1 MLGFAARGLDA
12 PGLYYD
18 EVIQATPA
26 SEFLRDAGRP
36 LEIPGARN
44 TWLLGGW
51 FPVMTQAYMGAL
63 KSQALIPAF
72 AAFGAT
78 RESLRRTTLLW
89 GLVGLLLAMLWAREV
104 LGLPVALLAGAL
116 VALDPSFVW
125 VSRHDWGSFALGF
138 LCRGG
143 GLALVTSGWRG
154 GSRVQ
159 LAAGGLLLG
168 LGLYNKIDFA
178 VFLVAAGLAL
188 AIAAP
193 HTIATA
199 LGRCRDRLLCVAAGI
214 ALGAAPLLVALSG
227 TLSATRA
234 LLRGQSA
241 GVSGWSEKLDSLAF
255 TLDGSY
261 FQRLMLAGG
270 SFEGLSGSDA
280 AGGPFLAVLLLCVL
294 ALGVRVLH
302 AARAG
307 RPLRAETF
315 VLATTLLTALG
326 LLLTPRAARI
336 HHALNLYPFPQLVVA
351 SAAVA
356 LWKAREGSLRRAARV
371 LAVAGV
377 AVTLTGSLVVNART
391 LDAIRVS
398 GGTGRWSGAL
408 EALAAEQSGAPGA
421 SLVSLDW
428 GFHAQ
433 LRFTKPTLALE
444 EPIWE
449 LRRQRLRP
457 GSIWRRDGTPQ
468 HLYLVQLPQYEVFD
482 MGASFLEAVGR
493 LPKGSALVRTH
504 TDGAGNPAFLSV
516 RFARPHQL
524 VYRRGFEVR
533 LR

>member
-1 MLGFAARGLDA
+1 MLGFAAHHLEV

-26 SEFLRDAGRP
+26 SEFLREGGRP
-36 LEIPGARN
+36 LQIPGARN
-44 TWLLGGW
+44 TWLFGGW

-78 RESLRRTTLLW
+78 RETLRLTTLLW
-89 GLVGLLLAMLWAREV
+89 SLAGLMLAMLWAREV

-143 GLALVTSGWRG
+143 GLALVTSGWRRP
-154 GSRVQ
+154 SRAR

-178 VFLVAAGLAL
+178 VFLAAAGLAL
-188 AIAAP
+188 LIAAP
-193 HTIATA
+193 RTVGAA
-199 LGRCRDRLLCVAAGI
+199 LGRCRDRLLCVAAGL
-214 ALGAAPLLVALSG
+214 ALGAAPLLVALRG
-227 TLSATRA
+227 ALSATRA
-234 LLRGQSA
+234 LLSGPSA
-241 GVSGWSEKLDSLAF
+241 GVCGWSEKLHTLAV

-270 SFEGLSGSDA
+270 SFERLPQADA
-280 AGGPFLAVLLLCVL
+280 AGSPFLAVFLLSEL
-294 ALGVRVLH
+294 ALGARVLR

-315 VLATTLLTALG
+315 VLVTAIVTALG
-326 LLLTPRAARI
+326 LLLTPRAARV

-351 SAAVA
+351 SVAVA
-356 LWKAREGSLRRAARV
+356 LWRARERSISLVARG

-377 AVTLTGSLVVNART
+377 AAALAGSLVVNART
-391 LDAIRVS
+391 LDTIRAS
-398 GGTGRWSGAL
+398 GGKGRWSGAV
-408 EALAAEQSGAPGA
+408 EALAAELDGVPGA
-421 SLVSLDW
+421 AAVSLDW

-433 LRFTKPTLALE
+433 LRFTKPELELE
-444 EPIWE
+444 EPIWA
-449 LRRQRLRP
+449 LRRQRLGVGP
-457 GSIWRRDGTPQ
+457 IWSRDGTPQ
-468 HLYLVQLPQYEVFD
+468 HLYLVQLPEYEVFD
-482 MGASFLEAVGR
+482 AGTSFLEAVRR
-493 LPKGSALVRTH
+493 LPMGSALIRTH
-504 TDGAGNPAFLSV
+504 EDSAGDPAFLSV

-524 VYRRGFEVR
+524 VYRRG
-533 LR
+533 

>member
-1 MLGFAARGLDA
+1 MLGLAARHLEA

-18 EVIQATPA
+18 EVIQATAA
-26 SEFLRDAGRP
+26 SEFLREGGRP
-36 LEIPGARN
+36 LQIPGARN
-44 TWLLGGW
+44 TWLFGGW

-78 RESLRRTTLLW
+78 RETLRLTTLLW
-89 GLVGLLLAMLWAREV
+89 SLAGLLLAMLWARAV

-143 GLALVTSGWRG
+143 GLALVTSGWLRP
-154 GSRVQ
+154 SRAR

-178 VFLVAAGLAL
+178 VFLAAAGLAL
-188 AIAAP
+188 LIAAP
-193 HTIATA
+193 RTVGSA
-199 LGRCRDRLLCVAAGI
+199 LGRCRDRLLCVAAGL
-214 ALGAAPLLVALSG
+214 AAGAAPLFVALG
-227 TLSATRA
+227 GALSATRA
-234 LLRGQSA
+234 LLSGPSA
-241 GVSGWSEKLDSLAF
+241 GVSGWSEKLHTLAV

-270 SFEGLSGSDA
+270 SFERLPQADATGS
-280 AGGPFLAVLLLCVL
+280 PFLAVFLLSVL
-294 ALGVRVLH
+294 ALGARLLR
-302 AARAG
+302 AERAG

-315 VLATTLLTALG
+315 VLVTAVVTALG
-326 LLLTPRAARI
+326 LLLTPRAARV

-351 SAAVA
+351 SVAVA
-356 LWKAREGSLRRAARV
+356 LWKAREGSLRLAARG

-377 AVTLTGSLVVNART
+377 AAALAGSLVVNART
-391 LDAIRVS
+391 LDTIRAS
-398 GGTGRWSGAL
+398 GGRGRWSGAV
-408 EALAAEQSGAPGA
+408 EALAAELGGAPGA
-421 SLVSLDW
+421 AAVSLDW

-433 LRFTKPTLALE
+433 LRFAKPELELE
-444 EPIWE
+444 EPIWA
-449 LRRQRLRP
+449 LRRQRLGAGP
-457 GSIWRRDGTPQ
+457 IWSRDGTPL
-468 HLYLVQLPQYEVFD
+468 HLYLVQLPEYEVFD
-482 MGASFLEAVGR
+482 AGASFLEAVRR
-493 LPKGSALVRTH
+493 LPMGSALIRTH
-504 TDGAGNPAFLSV
+504 KDGAGDPAFLSV